1 MIPGQRSWGE
11 GWAWGEGWTVHA
23 ARLLL
28 ACGLGAVAVQP
39 ASAQAPLGAA
49 NQPRK
54 VQRPRA
60 VSPSPDKQSPPT
72 VLRTGVDIPIPED
85 LPDPHPA
92 IVIRPGGTQ
101 VEAPESRPA
110 ATPMRLRVAD
120 ASPAEVLATQDR
132 DPGKPTSSVKVPWPV
147 DALPPV
153 PSLLSGSDSEQ
164 TAPPTRIARGLGPK
178 NAPSDSVG
186 VPPELPT
193 TTSRRA
199 DEVEAASVGGDSTST
214 SISSNIGPT
223 APDLAPFWH
232 RTLVERDE
240 DVVASSPGN
249 LIPKD
254 FTPWW
259 QDLAGKR
266 YRERS
271 ERFETNI
278 DLLVISALQHS
289 PYVVSVSTDPLMRQ
303 TMITEE
309 WAEFDW
315 RAFVESKY
323 DDLSDPV
330 GNLLTTGGS
339 PRFRDNHWRGSAG
352 VKRKTSAGGE
362 FRAQQRLG
370 FQDNNSVFFVPSQQ
384 GTARFELSYTQP
396 LLNGAGE
403 CYNQSRIVLASIDT
417 DIVTEE
423 TQRQLQD
430 HLFRVTQTYW
440 ELYRARSQFLQKQK
454 LLDSAST
461 ILETIEAR
469 REIDALQ
476 RQVLRGQSAVTSR
489 RSAMARAETE
499 IRNAESR
506 LRLLVNDPRMLETTA
521 LEYLPLEAPLSAYV
535 DLSVTPSLQ
544 TALENRPDIH
554 QAIHRVKA
562 TGVRLGVSRQDILPK
577 LDLILSTYVAGLS
590 GDSQIGQ
597 AYGQQFYVGE
607 PGYTVGMLFEV
618 PLGNRAAKAQYER
631 RELEMRKAL
640 ADFRSSVET
649 GLTEVELA
657 LREARTSYL
666 ELGSRFQ
673 AMLAAERESLYLL
686 ERWKLMPDDDR
697 SSILLLE
704 DLLDSQERLANE
716 EADFT
721 NAQVGYVL
729 ALAQLKRAQG
739 ILLKTLPAAG
749 PGEVAE
755 LDGALPPQEVAPE
768 SEPAVTPPPGL
779 KAPGLEAPGLDVP
792 APATSARPK
801 ASSQSV
807 VPVAGV
813 RPLGGRATSSTA
825 ASPTRQKTTAV
836 RSGRSGGP

>member
-1 MIPGQRSWGE
+1 MISGPRSWGE
-11 GWAWGEGWTVHA
+11 GWAGCT
-23 ARLLL
+23 ARLLV
-28 ACGLGAVAVQP
+28 ACGVGTATLHYARADDPPV
-39 ASAQAPLGAA
+39 AA

-54 VQRPRA
+54 VQRSRPGNGSPVR
-60 VSPSPDKQSPPT
+60 PSPGPIRR
-72 VLRTGVDIPIPED
+72 VGVDLPVPED
-85 LPDPHPA
+85 LPAPPPA
-92 IVIRPGGTQ
+92 IVIRPAGPPT
-101 VEAPESRPA
+101 ES
-110 ATPMRLRVAD
+110 ATPAPVRLRVAD
-120 ASPAEVLATQDR
+120 APLAEIAATR
-132 DPGKPTSSVKVPWPV
+132 DPEPTKPAPKVHVPWPV

-153 PSLLSGSDSEQ
+153 PTTLSAPVATVTPEIPKPTSPASRQADAIESASIADVPTNVS
-164 TAPPTRIARGLGPK
+164 TAAGP
-178 NAPSDSVG
+178 N
-186 VPPELPT
+186 
-193 TTSRRA
+193 
-199 DEVEAASVGGDSTST
+199 
-214 SISSNIGPT
+214 

-240 DVVASSPGN
+240 DVVAKSPGN
-249 LIPKD
+249 LIPAD

-259 QDLAGKR
+259 QDLAGQR

-271 ERFETNI
+271 ERFETNV
-278 DLLVISALQHS
+278 DLLVIAALQHS
-289 PYVVSVSTDPLMRQ
+289 PFVVSVSTDPLMRE

-315 RAFVESKY
+315 RAFVETKY

-339 PRFRDNHWRGSAG
+339 PRFRDNHWTGNAG
-352 VKRKTSAGGE
+352 VKRKTSSGGE
-362 FRAQQRLG
+362 FRAQQRMG
-370 FQDNNSVFFVPSQQ
+370 FQDTNSVFFVPRQQ

-423 TQRQLQD
+423 THRQLQD

-454 LLDSAST
+454 LLDSATT

-476 RQVLRGQSAVTSR
+476 RQVLRARSAVTSR

-577 LDLILSTYVAGLS
+577 LDLILSTYVAGLA
-590 GDSQIGQ
+590 GDSQLGR
-597 AYGQQFYVGE
+597 AYGEQFYVGE

-618 PLGNRAAKAQYER
+618 PLGNRAAKAQYTR

-729 ALAQLKRAQG
+729 ALAQLKRVQG
-739 ILLKTLPAAG
+739 TLLK
-749 PGEVAE
+749 
-755 LDGALPPQEVAPE
+755 ALPP
-768 SEPAVTPPPGL
+768 VTPGEAADPNSPPVPPFDTP
-779 KAPGLEAPGLDVP
+779 APSPEAP
-792 APATSARPK
+792 
-801 ASSQSV
+801 
-807 VPVAGV
+807 
-813 RPLGGRATSSTA
+813 
-825 ASPTRQKTTAV
+825 
-836 RSGRSGGP
+836 